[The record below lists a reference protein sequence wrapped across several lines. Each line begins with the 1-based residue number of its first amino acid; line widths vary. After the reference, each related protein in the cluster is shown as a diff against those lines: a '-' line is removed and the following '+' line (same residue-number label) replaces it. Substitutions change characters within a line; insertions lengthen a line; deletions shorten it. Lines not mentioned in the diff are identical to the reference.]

1 MTKKMVIVPTA
12 TAMGGWG
19 RLYVDTTGAVTFET
33 PTAFTTV
40 AAASTFI
47 IADGTTWPT
56 S

>member
-1 MTKKMVIVPTA
+1 
-12 TAMGGWG
+12 
-19 RLYVDTTGAVTFET
+19 LYVATSGAVTFET